1 MKRARIKAIV
11 TVPTRRKATQDISD
25 TEIINTFENNDKNKN
40 ISDDSLQSSENIL
53 HENQE
58 QENLENTKKIIQIQ
72 EIEEQV
78 PNEQFPTE
86 QCNEYKSDSMQNS
99 KEEIVN
105 IQSSEI
111 LNITQITSPIKST
124 QNRSG
129 FMKPTPKFD
138 NNSRVRRNSI
148 QGSGASTSESEDD
161 SRRLPCSIT
170 NHTKN
175 DLVQLSY
182 NTKDAVTNNIK
193 NNLITTKLGQK
204 RRILVSESTRKLAE
218 ARREFHLKHE
228 NKTPDRSK
236 LTMYDLIYYN
246 PVTNPMKKS
255 NESTTRKMLEYQS
268 EEFQEEENEDDP
280 SSAMPVPQ
288 VKVGPNGQLIIDE
301 QSLVIEQTNAK
312 KGRKVLAKEA
322 IIDDDNSGSGFYKK
336 RQKSKEWSERE
347 TLKFYKALNTIGTD
361 FLLMQSLFP
370 HRTRQE
376 MKLKFK
382 KEEKV
387 NRHLVEKALA
397 YHQEF
402 DTEMLEKSLATFEN
416 SEKEYLHIQEK
427 RKQKTKSKKNSKST
441 RRRRIVAS
449 SIAEMDASD
458 NEEEKEDDFGLDSIM
473 SKENTHLNDECQQ
486 TSNKMNKK
494 MYKRTRDERKLLIK
508 EDDVESLSSCNDI
521 DSDTEIY
528 RVRPTRSGRLPK
540 VKRLQGPDINTLDN
554 ERLNCSSND
563 EITISSEDNA
573 KVTENLIFDNI
584 NLNSEIHHIDP
595 IKTVIPSIGNVEPG
609 SLVILSKESLE
620 EPGKSVLQ
628 VYMVSSD
635 VNT

>member
-508 EDDVESLSSCNDI
+508 EDDVESLSSCNDV